1 MPVAEPATAID
12 TAEALDPPVSAGRRF
27 LTELLRSPKGL
38 TGFVLILVVVFVAI
52 FAPLLAPHDPARQVL
67 SVRFQPPVFA
77 EDGNWNHVLGGDNLG
92 RDILAR
98 VLYGSRTSIMVALL
112 VVLAA
117 MVTGSALGAISGY
130 FGGVIDAVIMRVADF
145 QLSFPFILVALLLLA
160 IVGPGFWTMVFAL
173 SVALWV
179 SFARLVRG
187 ETLKIREL
195 EYIQAAKSIGV
206 GHAAIIFGHVL
217 PNVLPII
224 IVLATLDIAAVV
236 LYEAAISFLGLGT
249 QPPTPSWGGMIS
261 EGRNYLYENYWM
273 ALGPGIAIM
282 TTSIAINL
290 FGDFL
295 RDTYDPR
302 QERL

>member
-1 MPVAEPATAID
+1 MSAADPVTALD
-12 TAEALDPPVSAGRRF
+12 TADGIDAPVSAGRRF
-27 LTELLRSPKGL
+27 LTELLKSPKGL
-38 TGFVLILVVVFVAI
+38 TGFVLIAAVVFVAL
-52 FAPLLAPHDPARQVL
+52 FAPMLTAHDPAQQTL
-67 SVRFQPPVFA
+67 EIRFQPPVFD
-77 EDGNWNHVLGGDNLG
+77 EDGKWDHLLGGDNLG

-98 VLYGSRTSIMVALL
+98 VLYGSRTSILVALL
-112 VVLAA
+112 VVFNA
-117 MVTGSALGAISGY
+117 MVLGSVLGAIAGY
-130 FGGVIDAVIMRVADF
+130 FGGVVDAVVMRIADF
-145 QLSFPFILVALLLLA
+145 QLSFPFILVALLMLA

-179 SFARLVRG
+179 RFARLVRG

-206 GHAAIIFGHVL
+206 GHPSIILGHVI
-217 PNVLPII
+217 PNVVPTI
-224 IVLATLDIAAVV
+224 IVLATFDIAEVV
-236 LYEAAISFLGLGT
+236 ILEAAISFLGLGT
-249 QPPTPSWGGMIS
+249 QPPTPSWGAMIS

-273 ALGPGIAIM
+273 ALGPGIGIM
-282 TTSIAINL
+282 ITSIAINL

>member
-1 MPVAEPATAID
+1 MSAADPVTALD
-12 TAEALDPPVSAGRRF
+12 TAEGIDAPVSAGRRF
-27 LTELLRSPKGL
+27 LTELLKSPKGL
-38 TGFVLILVVVFVAI
+38 TGFVLIAGVVFVAL
-52 FAPLLAPHDPARQVL
+52 FAPMLTAHDPAQQTL
-67 SVRFQPPVFA
+67 EIRFQPPVFD
-77 EDGNWNHVLGGDNLG
+77 EDGKWDHLLGGDNLG

-98 VLYGSRTSIMVALL
+98 VLYGSRTSILVALL
-112 VVLAA
+112 VVFNA
-117 MVTGSALGAISGY
+117 MVLGSVLGAIAGY
-130 FGGVIDAVIMRVADF
+130 FGGVVDAVVMRIADF
-145 QLSFPFILVALLLLA
+145 QLSFPFILVALLMLA

-179 SFARLVRG
+179 RFARLVRG

-206 GHAAIIFGHVL
+206 GHPSIILGHVI
-217 PNVLPII
+217 PNVVPTI
-224 IVLATLDIAAVV
+224 IVLATFDIAEVV
-236 LYEAAISFLGLGT
+236 ILEAAISFLGLGT
-249 QPPTPSWGGMIS
+249 QPPTPSWGAMIS

-273 ALGPGIAIM
+273 ALGPGIGIM
-282 TTSIAINL
+282 ITSIAINL

>member
-1 MPVAEPATAID
+1 MSATSPASV
-12 TAEALDPPVSAGRRF
+12 ESLDPPVAAGRRF
-27 LTELLRSPKGL
+27 VSELVRNPKGL
-38 TGFVLILVVVFVAI
+38 TGFVLIFGVVFIAI
-52 FAPLLAPHDPARQVL
+52 FAPMLAGHDPTRQVL
-67 SVRFQPPVFA
+67 EARFLPPVFA
-77 EDGNWNHVLGGDNLG
+77 EDGTWGHILGGDNLG

-98 VLYGSRTSIMVALL
+98 VLYGSRTSILVALL
-112 VVLAA
+112 VVFNA
-117 MVTGSALGAISGY
+117 MVVGSILGAIAGY
-130 FGGVIDAVIMRVADF
+130 FGGLLDAVIMRIADF
-145 QLSFPFILVALLLLA
+145 QLSFPFILVAILMLA

-179 SFARLVRG
+179 RFARLVRG

-206 GHAAIIFGHVL
+206 GHVAIIFSHVI
-217 PNVLPII
+217 PNVLPTI
-224 IVLATLDIAAVV
+224 IVIATFDVAEVVIA
-236 LYEAAISFLGLGT
+236 EAAISFLGLGT
-249 QPPTPSWGGMIS
+249 QPPTPSWGMMIS
-261 EGRNYLYENYWM
+261 EGRNYLFENYWM

>member
-1 MPVAEPATAID
+1 MSAADPAA
-12 TAEALDPPVSAGRRF
+12 AAPLDPPVSAGRRF
-27 LTELLRSPKGL
+27 VSELLRNPKGL
-38 TGFVLILVVVFVAI
+38 TGFALIFGVVFIAI
-52 FAPLLAPHDPARQVL
+52 FAPILAGHDPTRQL
-67 SVRFQPPVFA
+67 LEARFQPPVFA

-98 VLYGSRTSIMVALL
+98 VLYGSRTSILVALL
-112 VVLAA
+112 VVFNA
-117 MVTGSALGAISGY
+117 MVVGSILGAVAGY
-130 FGGVIDAVIMRVADF
+130 FGGVVDAVIMRIADF
-145 QLSFPFILVALLLLA
+145 QLSFPFILVAILMLA

-173 SVALWV
+173 SVAFWV
-179 SFARLVRG
+179 RFARLVRG

-206 GHAAIIFGHVL
+206 GHAAIIFSHVI
-217 PNVLPII
+217 PNVLPTI
-224 IVLATLDIAAVV
+224 IVLATFDVAEVVIA
-236 LYEAAISFLGLGT
+236 EAAISFLGLGT
-249 QPPTPSWGGMIS
+249 QPPTPSWGMMIS
-261 EGRNYLYENYWM
+261 EGRNYLFENYWM

>member
-1 MPVAEPATAID
+1 VTTIET
-12 TAEALDPPVSAGRRF
+12 TESLDPPVSAAQRF
-27 LTELLRSPKGL
+27 LSELIRSPKGL
-38 TGFVLILVVVFVAI
+38 TGFVLIVLVLLVALL
-52 FAPLLAPHDPARQVL
+52 APLLAPHDPAQQVL
-67 SVRFQPPVFA
+67 GARFQPPAFA
-77 EDGNWNHVLGGDNLG
+77 EDGEWSRVLGGDNLG
-92 RDILAR
+92 RDIFSR
-98 VLYGSRTSIMVALL
+98 VLYGSQTSIMVALL
-112 VVLAA
+112 VVFNA
-117 MVTGSALGAISGY
+117 MITGSILGAISGY
-130 FGGVIDAVIMRVADF
+130 FGGIVDAAIMRVADF

-206 GHAAIIFGHVL
+206 GHAAIIFGHVI
-217 PNVLPII
+217 PNVLPTI

-249 QPPTPSWGGMIS
+249 QPPTPSWGMMIS

>member
-1 MPVAEPATAID
+1 MTVAVE

-27 LTELLRSPKGL
+27 VSELKRSPKGL
-38 TGFVLILVVVFVAI
+38 TGFVLVLGVILVAI
-52 FAPLLAPHDPARQVL
+52 FAPFLVQHDPARQAL
-67 SVRFQPPVFA
+67 EVRFLPPVFD
-77 EDGNWNHVLGGDNLG
+77 EGGRWGHVLGGDNLG
-92 RDILAR
+92 RDIFAR
-98 VLYGSRTSIMVALL
+98 VIYGSRTSILVALL
-112 VVLAA
+112 VVLNA
-117 MVTGSALGAISGY
+117 MVTGSILGAISGY
-130 FGGVIDAVIMRVADF
+130 FGGVIDAVIMRIADF

-160 IVGPGFWTMVFAL
+160 ILGPGFWTMVFAL

-206 GHAAIIFGHVL
+206 GHVAIILGHVL

-224 IVLATLDIAAVV
+224 IVLATLDIAQVI
-236 LYEAAISFLGLGT
+236 LFEAAISFLGLGV

-273 ALGPGIAIM
+273 ALGPGLAIM

>member
-1 MPVAEPATAID
+1 MSAADPVTALD
-12 TAEALDPPVSAGRRF
+12 TADGIDAPVSAGRRF
-27 LTELLRSPKGL
+27 LTELLKSPKGL
-38 TGFVLILVVVFVAI
+38 TGFVLIAGVVFVAL
-52 FAPLLAPHDPARQVL
+52 FAPMLTAHDPAQQTL
-67 SVRFQPPVFA
+67 EIRFQPPVFD
-77 EDGNWNHVLGGDNLG
+77 EDGKWDHLLGGDNLG

-98 VLYGSRTSIMVALL
+98 VLYGSRTSILVALL
-112 VVLAA
+112 VVFNA
-117 MVTGSALGAISGY
+117 MVLGSVLGAIAGY
-130 FGGVIDAVIMRVADF
+130 FGGVVDAVVMRIADF
-145 QLSFPFILVALLLLA
+145 QLSFPFILVALLMLA

-179 SFARLVRG
+179 RFARLVRG

-206 GHAAIIFGHVL
+206 GHPSIILGHVI
-217 PNVLPII
+217 PNVVPTI
-224 IVLATLDIAAVV
+224 IVLATFDIAEVV
-236 LYEAAISFLGLGT
+236 ILEAAISFLGLGT
-249 QPPTPSWGGMIS
+249 QPPTPSWGAMIS

-273 ALGPGIAIM
+273 ALGPGIGIM
-282 TTSIAINL
+282 ITSIAINL

>member
-1 MPVAEPATAID
+1 MSATERAADAAES
-12 TAEALDPPVSAGRRF
+12 LDPPVSAGSRF
-27 LTELLRSPKGL
+27 VFGLLRNPKGL
-38 TGFVLILVVVFVAI
+38 TGFVLILGVIAVAI
-52 FAPLLAPHDPARQVL
+52 LAPVLTGHDPTRQVL
-67 SVRFQPPVFA
+67 EARFQPPVFG
-77 EDGNWNHVLGGDNLG
+77 EGGDWTHVLGGDNLG

-98 VLYGSRTSIMVALL
+98 VLYGSRTSILVALL
-112 VVLAA
+112 VVFNA
-117 MVTGSALGAISGY
+117 MIVGSILGAIAGY

-145 QLSFPFILVALLLLA
+145 QLSFPFILVALLMLA

-179 SFARLVRG
+179 RFARLVSG

-206 GHAAIIFGHVL
+206 GHPSIIFGHVI
-217 PNVLPII
+217 PNVLPTI
-224 IVLATLDIAAVV
+224 IVLATFDVAEVVIA
-236 LYEAAISFLGLGT
+236 EAAISFLGLGT
-249 QPPTPSWGGMIS
+249 QPPTPSWGMMIS

-273 ALGPGIAIM
+273 ALGPGIGIM

-302 QERL
+302 QERP

>member
-1 MPVAEPATAID
+1 MTTIIE
-12 TAEALDPPVSAGRRF
+12 TAETLDPPISAGRRF
-27 LTELLRSPKGL
+27 LSELIRSPKGL
-38 TGFVLILVVVFVAI
+38 TGFALIVGVILVAV
-52 FAPLLAPHDPARQVL
+52 FAPVLAEHDPAKQVL
-67 SVRFQPPVFA
+67 ESRLQPPVFA
-77 EDGNWNHVLGGDNLG
+77 EGGEWNHVLGGDNLG
-92 RDILAR
+92 RDIMAR
-98 VLYGSRTSIMVALL
+98 VLHGSRTSIMVALL
-112 VVLAA
+112 VVLNA
-117 MVTGSALGAISGY
+117 MIVGSILGAISGY
-130 FGGVIDAVIMRVADF
+130 FGGLIDAVIMRIADF
-145 QLSFPFILVALLLLA
+145 QLSFPFILVALLMLA
-160 IVGPGFWTMVFAL
+160 ILGPGFWTMVFAL

-206 GHAAIIFGHVL
+206 SHVSIIFGHVI
-217 PNVLPII
+217 PNVLPTI

-236 LYEAAISFLGLGT
+236 LFEAAISFLGLGT
-249 QPPTPSWGGMIS
+249 QPPTPSWGVMIS

-273 ALGPGIAIM
+273 ALAPGIAIM